1 MLRRQLLVSHK
12 EAAVVDPVEA
22 EKVFDVANQHGVV
35 LKFVLTTHH
44 HWDHAGGNDKIKQLV
59 PGIKVYGGSLDNVR
73 GCTHQLQNGDTLSLG
88 SHLNILALHTP
99 CHTKGHISYYITGK
113 DGEDPAVF
121 TGDTLFYLHGTFEF
135 RPNCWDLT
143 LLTLSFRHK
152 TLALTKRL
160 FDGLEFIAGCG
171 KFFEGTA
178 EQMYQSLCVT
188 LGSLPKPT
196 RVYCGHEVQRF
207 TVPHLLSVSVVYA
220 ELFEIFTMYA
230 CQHPVSTKYTVKNL
244 QFASTVEPKNARI
257 QQKLAWANG
266 QRKAGLPTIPS
277 TIEEEMETNPF
288 MRVDLPELQG
298 SIGCQSPVEALREIR
313 QMKDNWRG

>member
-1 MLRRQLLVSHK
+1 MRIYLLSFSSDPEFSLLSTSKENMKIFEVPCLEDNYSYLVIDESTK

-121 TGDTLFYLHGTFEF
+121 TGDTLF
-135 RPNCWDLT
+135 
-143 LLTLSFRHK
+143 
-152 TLALTKRL
+152 
-160 FDGLEFIAGCG
+160 IAGCG

-196 RVYCGHEVQRF
+196 RVYCGHE
-207 TVPHLLSVSVVYA
+207 
-220 ELFEIFTMYA
+220 
-230 CQHPVSTKYTVKNL
+230 YTVKNL